1 MNNQEFERVLN
12 SIRDEDPGVDVIH
25 SAAERVRAKL
35 EMRAVDMGGR
45 LNSCEDFRALADAY
59 REGSL
64 SEARH
69 MLVEDHLHSCVQCRR
84 FFRGEQKA
92 SVVTMT
98 PKRSVVGVALPW
110 AIAAAVLLVAGLT
123 LPEYFNVVFA
133 PSGARATVASVDG
146 ELYKVAPSGLTL
158 LTVGSPIAENDQ
170 VRTAKGSRAVLK
182 LRDGSLVEV
191 AERSDLRVSERWSG
205 KTVALERGSV
215 MVEAA
220 KQRRGRLEISTPDC
234 MVSVKGTIFSVSR
247 GLKGSRV
254 SVVEGEVKVDKAGGT
269 EMLHRGDQTAT
280 NPTMALTSVGQDI
293 AWSENSAKYVAL
305 LGEMSAISKK
315 LDAIPGPGMRYSS
328 KLTAVLPANTA
339 VFVSMPNLSTTLAEA
354 NSIFEERAKQSPV
367 LREWWDAQGARNVRK
382 IVEQVRAVSDYLG
395 DEVVLAVPVVGGKLQ
410 EPVMVAEARKAGLK
424 EYLSGA
430 SGCPLPDGRGSVG
443 NCGVEVIER
452 GNLVM
457 MGGRRGGHQGTDGS
471 VHAASGG
478 QSGFANNGGRLGT
491 ESSVPEV
498 AGAGGFESTE
508 FGKRIAESYAAGAGW
523 LFAADME
530 QILPA
535 HVRDSKNVTGIDNIR
550 YLIVERKQNLGRTE
564 NSATVSFKETRT
576 GIASW
581 IAAPAPMGTLDF
593 ISPDATFA
601 ASFVVNQPQAL
612 LEQLSGFTNI
622 FTQIGNATGVDV
634 SNDIAAT
641 LGGEM
646 TIAVDGP
653 LLPSPSWKVAV
664 EVNNPARLEWSIEQ
678 MVKSA
683 QQAQPDADVQL
694 THELV
699 NGLTYYTL
707 TSTKSPVAV
716 NYVFTDGYLLMAPNH
731 GLLATSIQGR
741 TAGTTLTTSTTFRQ
755 QLPQNGQMNFSAL
768 LYYNASAA
776 IAPMADQLSQT
787 KFLTDQQKKALA
799 VLTADRAPTLIYAYA
814 EPDRIVAATRG
825 SFFGL
830 GLDTLVGLNGK
841 GAGDLVSSLMRPALG
856 KL

>member
-1 MNNQEFERVLN
+1 MSKQEFERVLN
-12 SIRDEDPGVDVIH
+12 SIREEDPGVDVVE
-25 SAAERVRAKL
+25 AAAQRVRAKL
-35 EMRAVDMGGR
+35 EMRAMDMGGR

-59 REGSL
+59 RERTL
-64 SEARH
+64 TEARH
-69 MLVEDHLHSCVQCRR
+69 MLVEDHLHSCVACRR

-92 SVVTMT
+92 SVVTM
-98 PKRSVVGVALPW
+98 PAKRSVVGVALPW
-110 AIAAAVLLVAGLT
+110 AIAAAVLLVAGFT
-123 LPEYFNVVFA
+123 LPEYFNVMFA
-133 PSGARATVASVDG
+133 PSGPRATVASVDG
-146 ELYKVAPSGLTL
+146 ELYRVVPAGL
-158 LTVGSPIAENDQ
+158 LTVGSQIAENEE

-191 AERSDLRVSERWSG
+191 AERSDVRLNERWSG

-234 MVSVKGTIFSVSR
+234 LVSVKGTIFSVSR

-254 SVVEGEVKVDKAGGT
+254 SVVEGEVKVDKATGT
-269 EMLHRGDQTAT
+269 ELLHRGDQTAT
-280 NPTMALTSVGQDI
+280 NSTMALIGVGKDI
-293 AWSENSAKYVAL
+293 SWSENSSKYLAL

-315 LDAIPGPGMRYSS
+315 LDAIPGPGMRHSS

-354 NSIFEERAKQSPV
+354 DSIFEERAKESPV
-367 LREWWDAQGARNVRK
+367 LNEWWNAEGARSVRK
-382 IVEQVRAVSDYLG
+382 IVDRVRAVSDYLG
-395 DEVVLAVPVVGGKLQ
+395 DEIVLAVPVTGGKLQ
-410 EPVMVAEARKAGLK
+410 QPLMVAEERKAGLK
-424 EYLSGA
+424 AYLEGSFV
-430 SGCPLPDGRGSVG
+430 CPLPDGRGSVAG
-443 NCGVEVIER
+443 GGGGGRSVADGCGIDVKQQ

-457 MGGRRGGHQGTDGS
+457 MGS
-471 VHAASGG
+471 
-478 QSGFANNGGRLGT
+478 
-491 ESSVPEV
+491 
-498 AGAGGFESTE
+498 GAGSGFESTE
-508 FGKRIAESYAAGAGW
+508 FGKRVAQSYASGAGW

-535 HVRDSKNVTGIDNIR
+535 HVKDSKNVTGIDDLR

-564 NSATVSFKETRT
+564 NSATVSFKGTRS

-601 ASFVVNQPQAL
+601 ASFVVNNPAAL
-612 LEQLSGFTNI
+612 LAQLPKTPFSE
-622 FTQIGNATGVDV
+622 IG
-634 SNDIAAT
+634 NDIAAT

-646 TIAVDGP
+646 TVAVDGP
-653 LLPSPSWKVAV
+653 LLPSPSWKIAV
-664 EVNNPARLEWSIEQ
+664 EVNDPSRLEWSIEQ

-683 QQAQPDADVQL
+683 EQAQPDADIQL

-707 TSTKSPVAV
+707 TSAKSPIEV

-731 GLLATSIQGR
+731 GLLATSIQNR
-741 TAGTTLTTSTTFRQ
+741 TAGSTLSSSTTFRQ
-755 QLPQNGQMNFSAL
+755 QLPQNGSMNFSAL
-768 LYYNASAA
+768 VYYNASAA
-776 IAPMADQLSQT
+776 IAPMADQLKQT
-787 KFLTDQQKKALA
+787 KFLTADQQKALA

-830 GLDTLVGLNGK
+830 GLDTLVGLNGASS
-841 GAGDLVSSLMRPALG
+841 GNLVSLLMKPALG
-856 KL
+856 K